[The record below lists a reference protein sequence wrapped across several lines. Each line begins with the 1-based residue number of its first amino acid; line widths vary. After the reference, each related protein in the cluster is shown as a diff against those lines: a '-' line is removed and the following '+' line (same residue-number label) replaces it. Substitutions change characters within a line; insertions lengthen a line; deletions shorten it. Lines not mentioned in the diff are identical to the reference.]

1 MPSTTRGLRSAPLVA
16 VSLSLLLA
24 GCGGGTES
32 EADAEGEAG
41 AESGTESEAGGAT
54 ESSDCSSLEGKTM
67 TLVVPY
73 SPGGGYDV
81 YARMIA
87 PALERA
93 IGSTVVVQ
101 NQPGAGGL
109 LAINGIVNAEPD
121 GTTIALANGTG
132 LASSILG
139 GAEGATFDFDDL
151 SYIGRVGAEDSL
163 LLTTVEGPYDTW
175 DDVVESEGFRFG
187 SSGVGASDYIL
198 PTVLMEAFPLQGA
211 EIITGFPGQSEVLL
225 ALAQGDVDGLSKP
238 GDTSRPG
245 IEAGEHVPVLSMTMD
260 PPADYASEATYVG
273 EMELDERQEM
283 LLTSH
288 VAVNEMGRPL
298 VAPPGMEPELL
309 GCLRGAWETAAED
322 ETLLEKAEAQGTP
335 IAYLSGQEME
345 EDVVAALKDLP
356 EEYLTVLRSGF
367 AE

>member
-1 MPSTTRGLRSAPLVA
+1 MTTDARRSRTARLAALPLA
-16 VSLSLLLA
+16 VLLA
-24 GCGGGTES
+24 GCGSTAQS
-32 EADAEGEAG
+32 EAG
-41 AESGTESEAGGAT
+41 AEESSGGA
-54 ESSDCSSLEGKTM
+54 DCSSLEGRNV

-93 IGSTVVVQ
+93 LDATVVVE

-109 LAINGIVNAEPD
+109 LAVNSLVNAPPD
-121 GTTIALANGTG
+121 GTRIALVNGTG
-132 LASSILG
+132 LAASILG

-163 LLTTVEGPYDTW
+163 VLTAADGPYDTW
-175 DDVVESEGFRFG
+175 EDVVESDGFRFG

-198 PTVLMEAFPLQGA
+198 PTVLMEAFPLDDA

-238 GDTSRPG
+238 GDTSRTG
-245 IEAGEHVPVLSMTMD
+245 IEAGDHVPVLSMTMD
-260 PPADYASEATYVG
+260 PPADYASDATYVG
-273 EMELDERQEM
+273 DMELDERQEV

-288 VAVNEMGRPL
+288 VKVNEMGRPL
-298 VAPPGMEPELL
+298 VAPPGMEEGILT
-309 GCLRGAWETAAED
+309 CLRDAWAAAAED
-322 ETLLEKAEAQGTP
+322 ESLLEESEAQGTP
-335 IAYLSGQEME
+335 IAYVPGAEMQEE
-345 EDVVAALKDLP
+345 IVADLKELP
-356 EEYLTVLRSGF
+356 EEYLTVLQSGF
-367 AE
+367 EE

>member
-1 MPSTTRGLRSAPLVA
+1 MPSTSRGLRTAPVVA
-16 VSLSLLLA
+16 VSLSLVLA
-24 GCGGGTES
+24 GCGGQQTQES
-32 EADAEGEAG
+32 EAAQTSG
-41 AESGTESEAGGAT
+41 AADESE
-54 ESSDCSSLEGKTM
+54 CSSLEGKTV

-93 IGSTVVVQ
+93 MGATVVVE

-109 LAINGIVNAEPD
+109 LAVNNLINAEPD
-121 GTTIALANGTG
+121 GTTIALVNGTG

-139 GAEGATFDFDDL
+139 GAEGATFDLDDL

-163 LLTTVEGPYDTW
+163 LLTAAEGPYDTW
-175 DDVVESEGFRFG
+175 EDVAGSQGFRFG
-187 SSGVGASDYIL
+187 SSGVGASDYIM
-198 PTVLMEAFPLQGA
+198 PTVLMEAFPLEGA
-211 EIITGFPGQSEVLL
+211 QIITGFPGQSEVLL
-225 ALAQGDVDGLSKP
+225 ALARGDVDGLSKP
-238 GDTSRPG
+238 GATSKPG
-245 IEAGEHVPVLSMTMD
+245 IEAGDHVPVLSMTME

-288 VAVNEMGRPL
+288 VKVNEMGRPL
-298 VAPPGMEPELL
+298 VAPPGVEPELL

-322 ETLLEKAEAQGTP
+322 ESLLEEAEAQGTP
-335 IAYLSGQEME
+335 IAFISGSEME
-345 EDVVAALKDLP
+345 ERVVQDLKDLP
-356 EEYLTVLRSGF
+356 EEYLTVLRSAF
-367 AE
+367 VE